1 MGIPPPPPP
10 PGGGAPPPPPFGLGP
25 AATFPPKPLVKP
37 NVKVRPFFWTKVPN
51 NLLLSSMWGK
61 AQDRLDELDVK
72 MIEDLFQVE
81 EKPNAPDL
89 AQIAKKNASKSL
101 LDNKRAQNLGI
112 FLSGFK
118 LNAQDVDRRLNFIDE
133 NDGGLPLEI
142 VISLKRFQPS
152 TEETEMYKN
161 YKGAK
166 EDLPK
171 TDHFMIKLCEIP
183 DLNARLDLL
192 LFILEF
198 PLQYE
203 ELFPAVSSVLQTCT
217 EIIHSKK
224 FQTVMEYVL
233 AIGNYLNGG
242 TSRGGAHG
250 FQISSLP
257 KLVDTRGCQKSYTL
271 LNLLVD
277 MLSIKEEETL
287 SLGQDLSSAKFAVE
301 ASVKGLTAEVEVLW
315 KGLAKIKKLNLDL
328 QVKRKTSDAAD
339 GKFHDDIN
347 EFVSVYE
354 VKLMD
359 LNSRCDKMKES
370 FAKLLTLL
378 GEPSGKNSE
387 EVFGNLN
394 KFLTS
399 FSSVVQEQAKSKGKN
414 NNGIASPKGIRKD
427 TKTPSKEQ
435 LNMKQMMGELK
446 VKQSSAKQEEK
457 EKTNTSPTKQASL
470 KRNAVTSPT
479 KQASLKRNVVSP
491 TKSSTLKSPKKPTR
505 QGTLQKLSGGRHKQ
519 PKWDIRHFELDDS
532 GQLHYF
538 RKADGKVINSVY
550 LRGAPVSISDEDK
563 REIKIETEERT
574 YFLKAETKEEALTW
588 KNDLAKYT

>member
-1 MGIPPPPPP
+1 MRKVDEIVKTLDEQIKTGLLAWTMKSVVAMNYTPGPVSPNETTPPRKLSVNSLSSIPEQNGGTADVTSRHGNASNDVTKHVTGSSSVQTGGGSSATSQPTHISRGDHAVANHTSGQEAPSEITTTLHQNSDPPLKIPTPTRAADPPVVTPLSPPVTAVGVPSALSSPGSVIPPPPPPGMGIPPPPPP

-203 ELFPAVSSVLQTCT
+203 ELFP
-217 EIIHSKK
+217 
-224 FQTVMEYVL
+224 
-233 AIGNYLNGG
+233 
-242 TSRGGAHG
+242 
-250 FQISSLP
+250 
-257 KLVDTRGCQKSYTL
+257 
-271 LNLLVD
+271 
-277 MLSIKEEETL
+277 
-287 SLGQDLSSAKFAVE
+287 
-301 ASVKGLTAEVEVLW
+301 
-315 KGLAKIKKLNLDL
+315 
-328 QVKRKTSDAAD
+328 
-339 GKFHDDIN
+339 
-347 EFVSVYE
+347 
-354 VKLMD
+354 
-359 LNSRCDKMKES
+359 
-370 FAKLLTLL
+370 
-378 GEPSGKNSE
+378 
-387 EVFGNLN
+387 
-394 KFLTS
+394 
-399 FSSVVQEQAKSKGKN
+399 
-414 NNGIASPKGIRKD
+414 
-427 TKTPSKEQ
+427 
-435 LNMKQMMGELK
+435 
-446 VKQSSAKQEEK
+446 
-457 EKTNTSPTKQASL
+457 
-470 KRNAVTSPT
+470 
-479 KQASLKRNVVSP
+479 
-491 TKSSTLKSPKKPTR
+491 
-505 QGTLQKLSGGRHKQ
+505 
-519 PKWDIRHFELDDS
+519 
-532 GQLHYF
+532 
-538 RKADGKVINSVY
+538 
-550 LRGAPVSISDEDK
+550 
-563 REIKIETEERT
+563 
-574 YFLKAETKEEALTW
+574 
-588 KNDLAKYT
+588 